1 MMPTLT
7 AEQFIQEL
15 EPHRSKDIAPQ
26 RDGYIV
32 AATPMKTIFDLAKV
46 YINMPPDQ
54 IELLMD
60 SSIYEARIGALSIM
74 GKQAAHKKTT
84 PERKKELF
92 ELYLRRHDRIDDW
105 GLVDLAAINVVG
117 GYLADKPRDLL
128 YQLAQSANV
137 WERRTAIVATAYF
150 IKQGDLDDTYKLA
163 EILLYDDQHLIQ
175 TQVGGW
181 IRAAGAQ
188 DRPRLLRFLDQ
199 YAATMPRTALR
210 FAIEH
215 LDKDQR
221 AYYLYFKKQQP

>member
-1 MMPTLT
+1 MPTLT
-7 AEQFIQEL
+7 ADAFIQEL
-15 EPHRSKDIAPQ
+15 EPHRTSNQEP
-26 RDGYIV
+26 RTEGYIV
-32 AATPMKTIFDLAKV
+32 TGIRMKTIFDLAKV

-54 IELLMD
+54 IERLMD
-60 SSIYEARIGALSIM
+60 SPIYEARIGALSIM
-74 GKQAAHKKTT
+74 GKQAAHKKTS

-92 ELYLRRHDRIDDW
+92 DLYIRRHDRIDDW

-117 GYLADKPRDLL
+117 GYLVDKPRDIL
-128 YQLAQSANV
+128 YQLAKSANV

-163 EILLYDDQHLIQ
+163 EILLYDQEHLIQ

-221 AYYLYFKKQQP
+221 AHYLNLKKQQS